1 MRRCG
6 RGEVDGTGAI
16 AAAPSPSAPAGRAT
30 APCPNGDDMH
40 RDSRPHANTLHV
52 KDAEK
57 TSVVQRQGDACD
69 SPSTPTDIRIGDV
82 VRGSETDLRLVEC
95 VDPRTNTCS
104 LTPSCRLKGVFR
116 AALLAYFKELDAF
129 TLADTARP
137 VPPR

>member
-1 MRRCG
+1 
-6 RGEVDGTGAI
+6 
-16 AAAPSPSAPAGRAT
+16 
-30 APCPNGDDMH
+30 
-40 RDSRPHANTLHV
+40 
-52 KDAEK
+52 
-57 TSVVQRQGDACD
+57 VVQRQGDACD